1 MRALCTPRPGLTSI
15 PALPRLPTNP
25 GWSSVSCV
33 SDQRSAPAGTQ
44 RQVTTISLAGFA
56 SAVIFFCL
64 SLTPSLLPRDWLLQG
79 LLSGVLAAIAYGI
92 GVFTGFGARKVL
104 PRVRSVAIDRLAWR
118 AVALGSVVLVAL
130 FLYLG
135 AAWQHEIR
143 RLVGES
149 QPTRYRYVLILLVA
163 VALSAIL
170 VAIARLLRRLTR
182 WVDQRLDR
190 WLPIGVAD
198 VLGAL
203 VVALLVFGFIHG
215 VVYDTLIA
223 AANHAFKIINAETVP
238 GDLPPVA
245 PERSGS
251 PASLVS
257 WASLGNKGRD
267 YIAGGPTPDQLQ
279 AFSGEPAQRP
289 IRVYVGL
296 ESAPTLDTEA
306 ALAVRELQRVNGFS
320 RTVLCVVT
328 TTGTGHIDP
337 NAVDAL
343 EYMYDGHTAIVSM
356 QYSYLPSWISFLVDR
371 RRAEE
376 AGRELFNAV
385 YAVWSQLPRETRPK
399 LLVFGESLGAF
410 GGEAAFSG
418 TDDLRNRTDGVLWEG
433 PPNDSF
439 VWRELERKR
448 DPGTPEIK
456 PVYQKGVTVRFGAR
470 AEDLERPAGTWTLPR
485 VVYLQHASD
494 AVVWW
499 SWRLVLHHPDWL
511 KEPRGADVLPA
522 MRWYPFVTFWQ
533 LGADMVF
540 SMKAPPG
547 HGHNYGGEP
556 AGAWALIAPPEGWT
570 PEKTAR
576 LVELLAR
583 DRTSMGP
590 AANN

>member
-1 MRALCTPRPGLTSI
+1 MRALCTPRPALTSI

-92 GVFTGFGARKVL
+92 GVFIGFGARKVL

-135 AAWQHEIR
+135 SAWQHEIR

-279 AFSGEPAQRP
+279 AFSGEPGQRP

-376 AGRELFNAV
+376 AGVNSSTRCMPSGLNCRARPGQSSWCSGK
-385 YAVWSQLPRETRPK
+385 VWGRSVARPRSAGLTT
-399 LLVFGESLGAF
+399 
-410 GGEAAFSG
+410 SG
-418 TDDLRNRTDGVLWEG
+418 TAPTGCCGKDRLTTALSGGSSSGSAIPERRRSSRSIRRESPYDSALVRRTW
-433 PPNDSF
+433 S
-439 VWRELERKR
+439 
-448 DPGTPEIK
+448 
-456 PVYQKGVTVRFGAR
+456 A
-470 AEDLERPAGTWTLPR
+470 RPAPGRYRGSFTSSMPPTP
-485 VVYLQHASD
+485 
-494 AVVWW
+494 W
-499 SWRLVLHHPDWL
+499 S
-511 KEPRGADVLPA
+511 G
-522 MRWYPFVTFWQ
+522 
-533 LGADMVF
+533 G
-540 SMKAPPG
+540 PG
-547 HGHNYGGEP
+547 
-556 AGAWALIAPPEGWT
+556 GWCCTT
-570 PEKTAR
+570 PTGSR
-576 LVELLAR
+576 
-583 DRTSMGP
+583 SP
-590 AANN
+590 AARTCSPRCAGTLS